1 MIFNKKVLNLGF
13 VDYVDELMDASDII
27 VTKPGGLTT
36 SEALAKGLPMVII
49 NPIPGQEDR
58 NTEFLVN
65 SGCAMVVSPTFEL
78 DEIIFL
84 LTHDLDRLKLMRES
98 IALYAHPDSTRHI
111 CDFAISLCK

>member
-1 MIFNKKVLNLGF
+1 MSYIIIWL

-84 LTHDLDRLKLMRES
+84 LTHDPDRLKLMRES
-98 IALYAHPDSTRHI
+98 ISLYAHPDSTRHI